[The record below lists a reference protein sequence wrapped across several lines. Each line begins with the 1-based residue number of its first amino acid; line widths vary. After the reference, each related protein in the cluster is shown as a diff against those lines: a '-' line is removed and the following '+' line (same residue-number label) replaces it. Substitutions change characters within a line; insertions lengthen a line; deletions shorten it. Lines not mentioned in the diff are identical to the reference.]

1 MELTLHH
8 LFPLKLIFL
17 YLFANALVC
26 FGYFEGFHFASFI
39 VSLSLTLCVVSLEAS
54 LDVIICVCSQCLL
67 IYWCQDFITLSEGQE
82 SYF

>member
-39 VSLSLTLCVVSLEAS
+39 VSLSLTLCHSVNIVLRAHHMSAFALCRRNTEVKKA
-54 LDVIICVCSQCLL
+54 
-67 IYWCQDFITLSEGQE
+67 EG
-82 SYF
+82 SIGNCAFF